1 MLGALTAAITPVALY
16 AARAGGVVISTPG
29 LNQKGAP
36 NQVRVAIVIAL
47 GISLFAAMGPGTM
60 VDADPLVL
68 VALAPLELLIGV
80 TLGFCVRLIFAA
92 VEVAAEFASFQ
103 MGYAAAAAFDPTTGS
118 TMAPPTR
125 LMYVIAVLLFL
136 SIDGHHQVIL
146 ALAGS
151 YDFVPVGMAG
161 IESINAAAMLD
172 LAYGLFETSARLA
185 FPLIFV
191 MFVINLVLGLLV
203 RFVPQVNV
211 FMIGFILTM
220 GFGLLAMAELMP
232 SMGMAITHL
241 FEAVPGVLNSV
252 IR

>member
-1 MLGALTAAITPVALY
+1 MLGALTASITPVALY
-16 AARAGGVVISTPG
+16 VARAGGVVIATPG

-36 NQVRVAIVIAL
+36 TQVRIALVIAL
-47 GISLFAAMGPGTM
+47 GIALFASMGPG
-60 VDADPLVL
+60 DLAGADPLL
-68 VALAPLELLIGV
+68 IVALAPLELLIGV
-80 TLGFCVRLIFAA
+80 AMGFCVRLLFAA
-92 VEVAAEFASFQ
+92 IEVAAEFASFQ
-103 MGYAAAAAFDPTTGS
+103 MGYAAAAVFDPTTGS

-161 IESINAAAMLD
+161 ISSLDAGAMLE
-172 LAYGLFETSARLA
+172 LTYGLFETAARLA

-191 MFVINLVLGLLV
+191 MLVINIVLGLLV

-220 GFGLLAMAELMP
+220 SFGLLAMAELMP
-232 SMGMAITHL
+232 SMGMAIQQLMESIPTVL
-241 FEAVPGVLNSV
+241 AGVV
-252 IR
+252 R